1 MTGRIICGRTRAARR
16 DRGPRGRHHSRP
28 CRRRRQPAM
37 SFERDGWVG
46 VKVYR
51 VERED
56 EAEPHAADIDT
67 LGPLR
72 DRIARRYGE
81 DAAQDAI
88 AAYLALRPRPP
99 LSEAGGYC
107 WVVARW
113 RATDKSQQWWNDTH
127 GRLRLIAW
135 DFTESE
141 PPRASTAARQLD
153 RAEAREALHALNS
166 EVVAYYAGL
175 GPRRLRC
182 SKCRRYLQREGAT
195 WSCSRKGCRP

>member
-1 MTGRIICGRTRAARR
+1 
-16 DRGPRGRHHSRP
+16 
-28 CRRRRQPAM
+28 M
-37 SFERDGWVG
+37 SFERDGWVR

-56 EAEPHAADIDT
+56 GAEPHATDIDT

-127 GRLRLIAW
+127 GRPRLIAW
-135 DFTESE
+135 DFMEGE
-141 PPRASTAARQLD
+141 PLTASTRASQLD
-153 RAEAREALHALNS
+153 RAEARETLHALDP
-166 EVVAYYAGL
+166 EVVAYHAGM

-182 SKCRRYLQREGAT
+182 VRCRRYLTRNEAV
-195 WSCSRKGCRP
+195 WSCPRKGCR

>member
-1 MTGRIICGRTRAARR
+1 MW
-16 DRGPRGRHHSRP
+16 RG
-28 CRRRRQPAM
+28 CRRKILHAQRLH
-37 SFERDGWVG
+37 EE
-46 VKVYR
+46 KLR
-51 VERED
+51 VLTL
-56 EAEPHAADIDT
+56 DI

-88 AAYLALRPRPP
+88 AAYLALDPRPP

-113 RATDKSQQWWNDTH
+113 RATDKGQQWWNDTH

-141 PPRASTAARQLD
+141 PSTTSTAARQLD
-153 RAEAREALHALNS
+153 RAEAREALHALDP
-166 EVVAYYAGL
+166 EVVAYHAGM

-182 SKCRRYLQREGAT
+182 SKCRRR
-195 WSCSRKGCRP
+195 